1 MAKATTASV
10 FMSGRSQAV
19 RIPKAFW
26 FDTER
31 VEIRKRGHEVILRPI
46 AKEDQW
52 AAQREVVAEVREDV
66 EPLFE
71 MLEPNDWKGYPRMGF
86 DESWEH
92 FEARVREYE
101 HERREAEK
109 MRSEKYGQ

>member
-1 MAKATTASV
+1 MAEVTTASV

-26 FDTER
+26 FDAER
-31 VEIRKRGHEVILRPI
+31 VEIRKRGQEVVLKPI

-52 AAQREVVAEVREDV
+52 ATQRKVVAMAKKDRE
-66 EPLFE
+66 PILE
-71 MLEPNDWKGYPRMGF
+71 MPERDGLAGYPRAGF
-86 DESWEH
+86 DESRER

-101 HERREAEK
+101 RRQRKVEK
-109 MRSEKYGQ
+109 AWGEEYGQ